1 MSKGLTPGV
10 SELTSSPLLSVVV
23 PVYGCV
29 DSLPELVQRVVSAAV
44 EADWAAEVVLVD
56 DCSPDDSWSTI
67 ESLVSSRSDVVGVR
81 LSRNFGQHAAI
92 TAGLATCKGQKVVV
106 MDCDLQDPPEL
117 IPEMLGLAVEYDV
130 VLGRRLGNYQS
141 RPRLL
146 LANIY
151 NRLVS
156 TLAGAQ
162 FDPAIGTFSLID
174 RKVVDA
180 FLTLGEQDRHF
191 IFAILW
197 LGFKQTTIDF
207 QRQPRS
213 VGASSYTLRRRL
225 GHAVQGIMFQNT
237 RFLSLIVYTGFTTAA
252 LGSALGIYTIV
263 RRITASTLPGWTST
277 VALLLFVFGTLVT
290 VQGVIGL
297 YIGRIFQEAKGRPL
311 YLIDHVRPTPKP

>member
-1 MSKGLTPGV
+1 MALGV
-10 SELTSSPLLSVVV
+10 SKNASSPLLSVVV

-29 DSLPELVQRVVSAAV
+29 DSLPELVQRVVAATV
-44 EADWAAEVVLVD
+44 EAGWAVEVVLVD
-56 DCSPDDSWSTI
+56 DCSPDNSWSTI
-67 ESLVSSRSDVVGVR
+67 ESLASSRSEVVGVR

-130 VLGRRLGNYQS
+130 VLGRRQGNYQS

-146 LANIY
+146 LAKSY

-156 TLAGAQ
+156 IMSGTQ

-191 IFAILW
+191 SFAILW

-207 QRQPRS
+207 QRQSRS

-225 GHAVQGIMFQNT
+225 GQAVQGIMFQNT
-237 RFLSLIVYTGFTTAA
+237 KFLGLVVSAGFTTAA
-252 LGSALGIYTIV
+252 LGGALGIYTVV

-277 VALLLFVFGTLVT
+277 VALLLFIFGTIVT
-290 VQGVIGL
+290 LQGVIGL
-297 YIGRIFQEAKGRPL
+297 YIGRIFQEVKGRPL
-311 YLIDHVRPTPKP
+311 YIIDHVRRAPR

>member
-1 MSKGLTPGV
+1 MAPGV
-10 SELTSSPLLSVVV
+10 SKIASSPLLSVVV

-29 DSLPELVQRVVSAAV
+29 DSLPELVQRVVSAVV
-44 EADWAAEVVLVD
+44 EADWVAEVVLVD

-67 ESLVSSRSDVVGVR
+67 ESLVSSWSDVVGVR

-130 VLGRRLGNYQS
+130 VLGRRQGNYQS

-146 LANIY
+146 LAKIY
-151 NRLVS
+151 TRLVS
-156 TLAGAQ
+156 IMEGAQ

-191 IFAILW
+191 SFAILW

-207 QRQPRS
+207 QRQPRRL
-213 VGASSYTLRRRL
+213 GTTSYTFRRRL
-225 GHAVQGIMFQNT
+225 GHAVHGIMFQNT
-237 RFLSLIVYTGFTTAA
+237 RFLSLVVFTGFTTAT
-252 LGSALGIYTIV
+252 LGGVFGFYTIV
-263 RRITASTLPGWTST
+263 RRLTASALPGWTST
-277 VALLLFVFGTLVT
+277 VSLILFVFGTLVT

-297 YIGRIFQEAKGRPL
+297 YIGRIFQEVKGRPL
-311 YLIDHVRPTPKP
+311 YIIDQVRQAPK